1 MHPLSLKWR
10 IGICMAILLFVVIA
24 AISVVAYIELNK
36 SLLRNLDS
44 RLHSDV
50 DAIIALIESEDSL
63 QEARKEI
70 LAFLHPNPE
79 SDNSVYRIWFE
90 NEKGYFAASQL
101 SQEWL
106 SDFISKF
113 AKAPSV
119 KKYQLI
125 SARNEA
131 EHYRLIWAKL
141 PDPRQ
146 NLQIKH
152 TVNIMIAIHRGHI
165 LAEMGKFLEA
175 LLTLGTITI
184 LGSLGLAFWILHWGL
199 KPVANLT
206 VQMNEVSAKTLE
218 KLSTTMPDSPSELR
232 PFVRAWDRML
242 GRLAMAMQQQRRFT
256 ADASHEL
263 RTPLTIAKSTLQ
275 TALSQK
281 RSSDAYESAI
291 RDSLE
296 DLARL
301 QHLIE
306 QLLLLAHLD
315 DIKDPSD
322 WHTVNLEDLVGDVCE
337 QYLPFVEQKNG
348 TLKYQACPAKVNGS
362 DEQLRRLFANLID
375 NAIKYGPPGSE
386 VAVSMRTLDGF
397 INVSIH
403 DQGGD
408 IPQDEQK
415 NIFDRFYR
423 IRTTREQTSTGAGL
437 GLALA
442 QEIVQR
448 HLGSITAHSDPKT
461 GTDFVVTLPQS

>member
-1 MHPLSLKWR
+1 MHPLSLKLR

-24 AISVVAYIELNK
+24 AISVVAYIELRK

-50 DAIIALIESEDSL
+50 DAIVALIESEDSL
-63 QEARKEI
+63 QEARNEI

-90 NEKGYFAASQL
+90 NEKDYFAASQL

-106 SDFISKF
+106 SGLISKST
-113 AKAPSV
+113 KIPSSG
-119 KKYQLI
+119 KYQFI
-125 SARNEA
+125 NAPNEA

-146 NLQIKH
+146 SVQVKH
-152 TVNIMIAIHRGHI
+152 PVNIMIAIRSAHI
-165 LAEMGKFLEA
+165 IGEMEKFMEA

-184 LGSLGLAFWILHWGL
+184 LGSLGLAFWILRWGL

-218 KLSTTMPDSPSELR
+218 KLSTTMPDSPPELR

-242 GRLAMAMQQQRRFT
+242 GRLALAMQQQRRFT

-281 RSSDAYESAI
+281 RSSDAYESAMEQ
-291 RDSLE
+291 SLE

-301 QHLIE
+301 QHLVE
-306 QLLLLAHLD
+306 QLLALAHLD
-315 DIKDPSD
+315 DITDQSD
-322 WHTVNLEDLVGDVCE
+322 WDFVDLGDLVADVCE
-337 QYLPFVEQKNG
+337 QYQPFAEQKDC
-348 TLKYQACPAKVNGS
+348 TLKYQVCSARINGS
-362 DEQLRRLFANLID
+362 NEQLRRLFANLID
-375 NAIKYGPPGSE
+375 NAIKYGPAGSE
-386 VAVSMRTLDGF
+386 ISVSMHALNECVN
-397 INVSIH
+397 ISIH
-403 DQGGD
+403 DQGGN
-408 IPQDEQK
+408 IPQAEQRK
-415 NIFDRFYR
+415 IFERFYR
-423 IRTTREQTSTGAGL
+423 IRKKREQTSTGAGL

-442 QEIVQR
+442 QEIVQK
-448 HLGSITAHSDPKT
+448 HQGSMTAHSDPKT